1 VAANLIDVRLI
12 DLVSNLLHND
22 DASRSGAA
30 YRASA
35 LRLGIRLY
43 AVSAPLIVL
52 VSAALMW
59 AGASHFSTT
68 AFVPR
73 WFWVA
78 AVAQGVSYFGSF
90 FIFIQRFVASAR
102 RMAVLQICSALLNAG
117 AMVSLVVLDPTV
129 GGYVTAILTLPAA
142 RKPHLLPDLPAWL
155 AQMHWPFL
163 PALVAGG
170 LFAAL
175 VAAIVG
181 FPVLR
186 LRGHY
191 LAVATLGL
199 IFIIQGLATNLD
211 GYTRGALGL
220 NGLPELTN
228 LWWVYGWMLLT
239 LYVCWKLK
247 HSSLGRTMLAVRENE
262 LAASCLGVKITQTRI
277 LSFALGAFFAGVAG
291 GLWAHLVTLVTP
303 TSFTFLFAFQ
313 LVVMVVLGGSGSIT
327 GAALVAAALT
337 IATEALHPV
346 EEAVGLYGL
355 SQMLLAVAVLL
366 VLIYRPKGL
375 FGMAEPDLLAW
386 IGKLPGRQ
394 PAHSGSKRQREV

>member
-1 VAANLIDVRLI
+1 MERRSPLLVYMIAA
-12 DLVSNLLHND
+12 LV
-22 DASRSGAA
+22 GA
-30 YRASA
+30 
-35 LRLGIRLY
+35 
-43 AVSAPLIVL
+43 VL
-52 VSAALMW
+52 V
-59 AGASHFSTT
+59 
-68 AFVPR
+68 
-73 WFWVA
+73 
-78 AVAQGVSYFGSF
+78 Y
-90 FIFIQRFVASAR
+90 VASAGLDPYILSII
-102 RMAVLQICSALLNAG
+102 AFIGINVILA
-117 AMVSLVVLDPTV
+117 VSLNITNGFTGLFSLGHPAFMTV

-199 IFIIQGLATNLD
+199 IFIVQGLATNLD

-247 HSSLGRTMLAVRENE
+247 HSSLGRTMLAIRENE
-262 LAASCLGVKITQTRI
+262 LAASCLGVKITPTRI
-277 LSFALGAFFAGVAG
+277 FSFALGAFFAGVAG

-313 LVVMVVLGGSGSIT
+313 LVVMVVLGGTGSIT

-337 IATEALHPV
+337 VATELLHPV
-346 EEAVGLYGL
+346 EEAVGLYGS
-355 SQMLLAVAVLL
+355 SQLLLAVAVLL

-375 FGMAEPDLLAW
+375 FGTAEPDLFAW
-386 IGKLPGRQ
+386 IGKWQGRQ
-394 PAHSGSKRQREV
+394 QTHSGSKRQREV

>member
-1 VAANLIDVRLI
+1 MDRLSPFLLFMIAALAGALLILAASIGLNPYLQTIVAFI
-12 DLVSNLLHND
+12 
-22 DASRSGAA
+22 
-30 YRASA
+30 
-35 LRLGIRLY
+35 GINVIL
-43 AVSAPLIVL
+43 AVSLNITNGFTGL
-52 VSAALMW
+52 
-59 AGASHFSTT
+59 FSLGHP
-68 AFVPR
+68 AFMT
-73 WFWVA
+73 
-78 AVAQGVSYFGSF
+78 
-90 FIFIQRFVASAR
+90 I
-102 RMAVLQICSALLNAG
+102 
-117 AMVSLVVLDPTV
+117 
-129 GGYVTAILTLPAA
+129 GGYVTAILTMLPK
-142 RKPHLLPDLPAWL
+142 RKPHLLPDLPLWIAD
-155 AQMHWPFL
+155 MHWPFL
-163 PALVAGG
+163 PALIAGG
-170 LFAAL
+170 FFATL
-175 VAAIVG
+175 VAVIVG

-228 LWWVYGWMLLT
+228 LWWVYGWMLVT
-239 LYVCWKLK
+239 LYVCWRLK
-247 HSSLGRTMLAVRENE
+247 HSSLGRTMLAIRENE
-262 LAASCLGVKITQTRI
+262 LAASCLGVKITRTRI
-277 LSFALGAFFAGVAG
+277 FSFALGAFFAGVAG

-303 TSFTFLFAFQ
+303 GSFSFMLAFQ

-327 GAALVAAALT
+327 GAALVAAVLT

-346 EEAVGLYGL
+346 EEAIGLFGS

-394 PAHSGSKRQREV
+394 PTHPGSERQREV